1 MIELGQAK
9 IGPVRP
15 VQMVRYAAGVDDF
28 NPVHFDDTFARSS
41 GLPGVIVQGPLTVA
55 LAVDAIVSQ
64 TGLTSLRALDAR
76 LRAPVF
82 PSEELSVVPTDSG
95 AEVRKADG
103 TVAATLTFELA

>member
-1 MIELGQAK
+1 MIELGQAR

-15 VQMVRYAAGVDDF
+15 VQMVRYAAAVDDF

-55 LAVDAIVSQ
+55 LAVDAIVAQ

-82 PSEELSVVPTDSG
+82 PGEELSVVPTDSG